1 MSTIDPAQAR
11 AERVERLRSSPL
23 RPAALT
29 AVLVATGLAAAA
41 LGAGVVAMLDSMRI
55 SKLNGVFATWESR
68 LDHLFW
74 LFPVGLCATIALV
87 LLSTLLARAP
97 SAGRLRY
104 PVVGP
109 LPVAMVGIATGVT
122 WMCTRLTAP
131 VEVGVRTDP
140 SFGND
145 ETWGTTQWIWYR
157 ADLWWPVLA
166 WALAVAALVVAVVV
180 RQRHR
185 ARSARIAHLLEAGR
199 IVPGEVT
206 EALPVPSPGSAGA
219 AGRMMVRFTDPQ
231 GTDRWVRP
239 MCRISAGELPFVGAE
254 VAVLCDP
261 QAPADVR
268 RIFVG
273 PRGARAASEFERWLL

>member
-1 MSTIDPAQAR
+1 MSTVDPARTR
-11 AERVERLRSSPL
+11 AERAERRRTSPL
-23 RPAALT
+23 RPLLLT
-29 AVLVATGLAAAA
+29 AVLALIAASGAT
-41 LGAGVVAMLDSMRI
+41 LGAGVVALLDGMRI
-55 SKLNGVFATWESR
+55 SRLNGVFATWDSR

-74 LFPVGLCATIALV
+74 LFPVGLLATVLLT
-87 LLSTLLARAP
+87 LLSTLLVRRPALDRVP
-97 SAGRLRY
+97 F

-109 LPVAMVGIATGVT
+109 LPVALVGVAAGVT
-122 WMCTRLTAP
+122 WTCTRLTAP

-145 ETWGTTQWIWYR
+145 QKWGTTAWIWYR
-157 ADLWWPVLA
+157 ADVWWPALA
-166 WALAVAALVVAVVV
+166 WAVAAAALVVAVVL

-185 ARSARIAHLLEAGR
+185 ARSALIAGLLETGR

-219 AGRMMVRFTDPQ
+219 AGRMTVRFTDPH
-231 GTDRWVRP
+231 GTERWVRP
-239 MCRISAGELPFVGAE
+239 TCRIGADEVPFAGAE

-261 QAPADVR
+261 QAPAEQR

-273 PRGARAASEFERWLL
+273 PRGARTAAEFERWLL